1 MWRTLLIT
9 AATAAGLSLSVVAVQ
24 AQRTDTD
31 VDEGLLSAGKPSA
44 QQRNQATTPRT
55 RTSVG
60 ENPRARGRSKTWPD
74 CRPAGSRRCTTP
86 TSR

>member
-1 MWRTLLIT
+1 MWRMLLIT
-9 AATAAGLSLSVVAVQ
+9 AATVAGFSLSIVNVQ

-31 VDEGLLSAGKPSA
+31 VDEGLNSPRKPSS
-44 QQRNQATTPRT
+44 QQRNQTTTTHT

-60 ENPRARGRSKTWPD
+60 ENPRARGGNKAGTD

-86 TSR
+86 SR